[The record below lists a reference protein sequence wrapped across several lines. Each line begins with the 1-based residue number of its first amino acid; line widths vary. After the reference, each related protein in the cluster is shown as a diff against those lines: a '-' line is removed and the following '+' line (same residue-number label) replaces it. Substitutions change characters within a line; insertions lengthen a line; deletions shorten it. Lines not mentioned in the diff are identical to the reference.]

1 MSHTKNYNSTKFD
14 NIPIIS
20 SPEPYKIND
29 VDSKENISNSN
40 QNSNSNSKSNS
51 KTNSIINDTIE
62 DLRNKLQVMINYNSE
77 GSSNSKRSSKKGFS
91 RRSRLSTS
99 TESTSSY
106 FSARINSDISSS
118 RNSLYQHSQ
127 MIYDPTSLDDDDNNN
142 VNNNINIKD
151 HPSTWDVH
159 QVCQWLNENGFN
171 SETRKFV
178 ENDVTGDV
186 LLGLD
191 IVALKEININ
201 SFGKRVH
208 LLNTIASL
216 KDQYSINNND
226 HDIDKV
232 CKFYYIPFYIPFVF
246 LYLYLFFF

>member
-1 MSHTKNYNSTKFD
+1 MSHTKSYNSPEDKLY
-14 NIPIIS
+14 NIPIIT
-20 SPEPYKIND
+20 SPEPYKLDN
-29 VDSKENISNSN
+29 VDSKEN
-40 QNSNSNSKSNS
+40 NSNSNSKSNS
-51 KTNSIINDTIE
+51 KSNSIINDTIE

-127 MIYDPTSLDDDDNNN
+127 IIYDPTSFDDDNNN

-171 SETRKFV
+171 SDTRKFV

-191 IVALKEININ
+191 LVALKEININ
-201 SFGKRVH
+201 SFGRRVQ

-216 KDQYSINNND
+216 RDQYN
-226 HDIDKV
+226 IDKV
-232 CKFYYIPFYIPFVF
+232 CKFPLVLFYSFDII
-246 LYLYLFFF
+246 LI